1 MALIDKI
8 IKITISR
15 QGGSV
20 ISKEFSTILL
30 IGNSR
35 PDIEDVLEYTTASS
49 LLADFTQND
58 PEYKAAVAI
67 FAQSPT
73 VDKILI
79 VQREGEEVSD
89 TFLSAYNRAKDKKY
103 FYAVGLLGTIPG
115 TYDSD
120 IINVANQVEA
130 DKKLLAL
137 SIKNNQSD
145 LALLATLKNANL
157 MRTFAMFTSSPNVE
171 NYANLA
177 WLGKL
182 LPKPPGSAS
191 WSHKELSG
199 VVSDNLTDV
208 LMNNL
213 DSLNC
218 NYYTIA
224 GSKGDTY
231 PGLTLNKS
239 WIDEVYSLDWLED
252 TLKSNILNLFQTTD
266 IIPYTE
272 KGTSLIKSVVEKCLA
287 QALNNGVISKYL
299 VTNTNILNV
308 PEVDIADRNYKG
320 LFWSARLT
328 GAINKVDI
336 PGVVSNAEISGVI
349 I

>member
-30 IGNSR
+30 IGNTN
-35 PDIEDVLEYTTASS
+35 PDEDSVVEYNSASQVLNTFGDGS
-49 LLADFTQND
+49 

-67 FAQSPT
+67 FSQSPS
-73 VDKILI
+73 VDKIYI
-79 VQREGEEVSD
+79 IQCSEAPGNY
-89 TFLSAYNRAKDKKY
+89 LSAYNKAKDEKY
-103 FYAVGLLGTIPG
+103 FYAVGLLGLIPG
-115 TYDSD
+115 THDVD
-120 IINVANQVEA
+120 VGNVAYQVEA
-130 DKKLLAL
+130 DKKLLSL
-137 SIKNNQSD
+137 SIKNNTSD
-145 LALLATLKNANL
+145 LELLANLKNANL
-157 MRTFAMFTSSPNVE
+157 MRTFAMFTNSPSVE

-199 VVSDNLTDV
+199 VASDNLSDY
-208 LMNNL
+208 LINEL

-252 TLKSNILNLFQTTD
+252 ALKSNVLNLFQSND

-328 GAINKVDI
+328 GAINKVNI